1 MTHSD
6 SLDQL
11 ATALASAQ
19 ADIKGAAKTSQNPY
33 FKSSYAD
40 LASVWEA
47 IRGPLTSHGLSI
59 VQAPVVENGL
69 VGVVTMLLH
78 SSGQWMRFTS
88 QAEVKDLTAQ
98 SVGSAVTYLRRYAVS
113 AMAGTYGDV
122 IDDDGEAAQGR
133 QKAQEKVI
141 PEGYD
146 EWLVQMKETASGG
159 IDALQKAFKASPLN
173 YRSHV
178 TQHDANT
185 WLSIKKVASDYDQSL

>member
-19 ADIKGAAKTSQNPY
+19 AHIKGAAKTSQNPY

-47 IRGPLTSHGLSI
+47 IRGPLTANGLSI

-113 AMAGTYGDV
+113 AMAGTYGDA

-133 QKAQEKVI
+133 QKAAPAI

-146 EWLVQMKETASGG
+146 EWLAEMKETASTGG
-159 IDALQKAFKASPLN
+159 IDALQKAFKASPVAL
-173 YRSHV
+173 RSHV
-178 TQHDANT
+178 TQQDANT
-185 WLSIKKVASDYDQSL
+185 WLAIKKLASEHDQTL